1 MANEL
6 RIKNGIVI
14 DNFTNAAIYTYG
26 LSYNPQTGQVG
37 YMSTASFVPD
47 STPTQPYITTAFVST
62 AADGARSAI
71 GDINRPYPTIGEAIS
86 ALGRE
91 GSYNDIIVFPGSYDE
106 RDLWRIRP
114 PEGGYKIYYTIRCLG
129 TVNIVF
135 STSPEKCA
143 ISMEQTNIN
152 DIVSLK
158 IIGDDKNPLIW
169 DSRADGTGL
178 KLMAASFDI
187 KEIFRI
193 SGSVELSIH
202 NASIGTL
209 YDTGSLFG
217 YTSGS
222 QDAINISI
230 INATSNI
237 KTRLT
242 IDNCSFASN
251 KSNISASMV
260 YNPAISIKDS
270 VFYSVGDGTSAYPNI
285 KIGYD
290 FGLWG
295 QITNTSFQITGS
307 TDPTAHILTINDGSG
322 TAGQMRWVS
331 NIFYS
336 DTGNDIP
343 MWRENGSPSGI
354 VEIYGTC
361 VNNKN
366 SAFAGVNILT
376 AGGRPMVDLVYTSQS
391 NIIPPSYF
399 MRY

>member
-1 MANEL
+1 
-6 RIKNGIVI
+6 
-14 DNFTNAAIYTYG
+14 
-26 LSYNPQTGQVG
+26 
-37 YMSTASFVPD
+37 MSTASFVPD
-47 STPTQPYITTAFVST
+47 STPTQPYLQTAFVSA

-114 PEGGYKIYYTIRCLG
+114 PAGGYKIYYTIRCLG

-135 STSPEKCA
+135 STSPEKYA

-169 DSRADGTGL
+169 NSRADGSGL

-209 YDTGSLFG
+209 IQTGSLVS
-217 YTSGS
+217 YKSGS
-222 QDAINISI
+222 QDATNISI
-230 INATSNI
+230 IAPGDFLKD
-237 KTRLT
+237 KTILT
-242 IDNCSFASN
+242 IDNCSFISN
-251 KSNISASMV
+251 KHNISASMV
-260 YNPAISIKDS
+260 YNPVISIKDS
-270 VFYSVGDGTSAYPNI
+270 VFYSAGDGTYAYPNI
-285 KIGYD
+285 ELGYD
-290 FGLWG
+290 YGLWG

-307 TDPTAHILTINDGSG
+307 TNPVAHILTINDGSG

-336 DTGNDIP
+336 DTGNDIA

-361 VNNKN
+361 VNNKDG
-366 SAFAGVNILT
+366 AFAGVNILT
-376 AGGRPMVDLVYTSQS
+376 AGGRPMDALVYISQS